1 MAAKHLSVV
10 STPPDP
16 VSTPPRPL
24 GEAGRALWDRIMG
37 EYQVEDSG
45 GIELLLLACEAT
57 DRAAE
62 LGQTIQRDGPI
73 VATRSGLKE
82 HPALKAELANRAFV
96 TRTLQRL
103 GLNLE
108 PVRSSVGR
116 PAGVY

>member
-1 MAAKHLSVV
+1 MSRKPLSVV

-24 GEAGRALWDRIMG
+24 GEAGRALWDRVQT
-37 EYQVEDSG
+37 EYGVVDSG
-45 GIELLLLACEAT
+45 GTELLLLACEAT

-73 VATRSGLKE
+73 VATRSGPKE

-108 PVRSSVGR
+108 PVRQFTGR